1 MRQYFGEKKENNIIY
16 LFSEDYNH
24 IKNVLRMRS
33 EEEVFVIFDKTK
45 YLCKLNNDLKS
56 VSILD
61 EIEKLEIKNE
71 IIFYIPITTEDK
83 MDLVLQKGTE
93 LGVTKFVPTMYEYS
107 KFKID
112 ENKKNKKIERWK
124 KIVKNASEQCQRIDI
139 PVVEDIINTK
149 NIEKC
154 NGVNIL
160 CSLDKVNVKHISDV
174 LTKENVYDTI
184 SVLYGPEGG
193 ISKMEEDFF
202 ESIGYIKTSLGSTIL
217 RTETVIIFVSSIIEY
232 LKSGD

>member
-61 EIEKLEIKNE
+61 EVEKLEIKNE

-124 KIVKNASEQCQRIDI
+124 KIVKNASEQCQR
-139 PVVEDIINTK
+139 
-149 NIEKC
+149 
-154 NGVNIL
+154 
-160 CSLDKVNVKHISDV
+160 
-174 LTKENVYDTI
+174 
-184 SVLYGPEGG
+184 
-193 ISKMEEDFF
+193 
-202 ESIGYIKTSLGSTIL
+202 
-217 RTETVIIFVSSIIEY
+217 
-232 LKSGD
+232 